1 MADEDTVPQNKE
13 NSTGGETTP
22 EAGIKAQTEESR
34 SVENPENTAPSEST
48 EKNPADAENAASSEG
63 TEENPPPPQPEA
75 DGNAVPKEK
84 RVLKISCHKCQQKLD
99 VTSLEPFSHFACPSC
114 ETDMIVPKWFDNYLL
129 EETGGAGGMATVYRA
144 LDLALDREVAIKILN
159 PEVAS
164 QKERSEL
171 FLHEARTAA
180 TINHYAVIPIYTCGE
195 FENQPYMLMQY
206 MSNGS
211 LEQKIKSPHYPLP
224 IKDVVR
230 WIRDTAE
237 GLDNAKRHGI
247 IHHDIKPGNIMLDNE
262 GNAKIGDFGIAQA
275 INDYRTNKIF
285 EITKS
290 WVSPHYVSP
299 EKILNGKEDYLGDIY
314 SLGATFYHLITGST
328 PFDHDDIN
336 ELIRM
341 RLHKDPV
348 PPIQK
353 RKDIPPEISQLIE
366 SMMNREPDK
375 RPGYRDII
383 KTLNTLIKTLTSN
396 AKEKSMYKTSRTIS
410 VTKSA
415 IEKSQK
421 QLAEVRKEVKKKK
434 QISIFIYIAAP
445 LLLLLAAGTF
455 AAWYFKP
462 FGIFSSESSMDI
474 PEDLMPEVTLAF
486 SVANV
491 SKAEELSRKS
501 LEDNDESLITR
512 EQAALQL
519 ALSNFL
525 NNNKHARENCS
536 YIIDKLME
544 IEIPETAPSIALL
557 RFLERPEISP
567 EALSLRLSDEGPLLL
582 VGKLTVFLRNMY
594 DKAPQEKIMF
604 SVSLYEEASSL
615 YPDKYWG
622 NVWKK
627 RLDTWKKWLTHKEG
641 NPDLLEPLIS
651 GKAKKTAGSEKET
664 ALKPKSSVPGKQ
676 NTPNVKNLKPELT
689 LNWLAPAR
697 TFAALRPRPADYSM
711 KQEYLPPYL
720 QSLTREQQQIEE
732 ARARRIISMK
742 ADLLKKISRI
752 PYEGKN
758 LELKNG
764 TVFASGSI
772 SGNAN
777 ILILKASDGKH
788 FRLKWSDITFKTLSE
803 IFAYY
808 LQIREDALK
817 SGLISGTSEK
827 STIAQGYLS
836 LAILCD
842 WYGYLE
848 ETINF
853 ARKASEVDPSV
864 KNDIE
869 KYILK

>member
-1 MADEDTVPQNKE
+1 MADEDTVSHNKE
-13 NSTGGETTP
+13 NNNTDGEIPPSP
-22 EAGIKAQTEESR
+22 E
-34 SVENPENTAPSEST
+34 T
-48 EKNPADAENAASSEG
+48 EKHTAEEHTNERV
-63 TEENPPPPQPEA
+63 EEQPPPPPEA
-75 DGNAVPKEK
+75 PAENQPSPAPGELSTQTEPVAKEQPREK

-206 MSNGS
+206 MNNGS
-211 LEQKIKSPHYPLP
+211 LEQKMKSPHDPLP
-224 IKDVVR
+224 VKDVVR

-299 EKILNGKEDYLGDIY
+299 EKVLNGREDYQGDIY

-336 ELIRM
+336 ELIRI

-353 RKDIPPEISQLIE
+353 RRDIPSEISQLIM

-375 RPGYRDII
+375 RPGYREII
-383 KTLNTLIKTLTSN
+383 KTLNALIKTLTAN

-415 IEKSQK
+415 IEKSRK
-421 QLAEVRKEVKKKK
+421 QLSEVRSETKKKK
-434 QISIFIYIAAP
+434 RISVLIYIFVP
-445 LLLLLAAGTF
+445 LLILAASGSF
-455 AAWYFKP
+455 AAWYFNL
-462 FGIFSSESSMDI
+462 FGLFSSGTAINI
-474 PEDLMPEVTLAF
+474 PEDIMPEATLAF
-486 SVANV
+486 SVGNV
-491 SKAEELSRKS
+491 SKAEELARKS
-501 LEDNDESLITR
+501 LEDDDESRPVR
-512 EQAALQL
+512 EQAAIQL
-519 ALSNFL
+519 AISNFL
-525 NNNKHARENCS
+525 NGNRHARENCS
-536 YIIDKLME
+536 YIIDKLLE
-544 IEIPETAPSIALL
+544 LETHETDPRIALL
-557 RFLERPEISP
+557 RFLERPEITP
-567 EALSLRLSDEGPLLL
+567 EALALRLSDEGPLLL
-582 VGKLTVFLRNMY
+582 VGKLTIFLRNIY
-594 DKAPQEKIMF
+594 DKASKEKIMF
-604 SVSLYEEASSL
+604 SFSLYEEASAS

-622 NVWKK
+622 NVWKQ
-627 RLDTWKKWLTHKEG
+627 RLEAWKKWLTRKEG

-651 GKAKKTAGSEKET
+651 GKTKKTKQGDESSA
-664 ALKPKSSVPGKQ
+664 ALKIKSSAASKSRSTVTDLK
-676 NTPNVKNLKPELT
+676 NVKPELT
-689 LNWLAPAR
+689 IAWLAPSR
-697 TFAALRPRPADYSM
+697 IFAALRPRPSDYSM
-711 KQEYLPPYL
+711 KKEYLPPYL
-720 QSLTREQQQIEE
+720 QSLTPEQQQIEK
-732 ARARRIISMK
+732 ARAMRIMSIK
-742 ADLLKKISRI
+742 PDLLKKISRI
-752 PYEGKN
+752 PYAGKN
-758 LELKNG
+758 MELKNG
-764 TVFASGSI
+764 TVFATGTI
-772 SGNAN
+772 SGNEHF
-777 ILILKASDGKH
+777 LILKAGDGKN
-788 FRLKWSDITFKTLSE
+788 FRLKWSDITFKTMSE
-803 IFAYY
+803 ILAYY
-808 LQIREDALK
+808 LKIREDALK
-817 SGLISGTSEK
+817 SGLISGPQEK
-827 STIAQGYLS
+827 NAIAQGYLN
-836 LAILCD
+836 LALLCD

-848 ETINF
+848 ETISF
-853 ARKASEVDPSV
+853 AKKASETDPSI
-864 KNDIE
+864 KNEIDE
-869 KYILK
+869 YILK